1 MKKEKK
7 KGPIKIS
14 FERLL
19 LICFAVIVA
28 FESIALILL
37 ISATNGKKSLISGKE
52 WVNSYTYNGVQYRNV
67 MKFDKSNKFEY
78 DIYKDDEKDL
88 NSSLEGKYYVVND
101 KIIIEYTQSS
111 EIVAS
116 VVYLVKDYMCFS
128 SNTCDDNGKFYESTD
143 KRSKEYKDITDG
155 YTNDEEDEDEDT
167 SYLKNKPEH
176 KKVSEPTVYIF
187 HGDGCPHC
195 ADLLNWLNSY
205 KSKKS
210 FKTVKYEVWNNK
222 DNSKLMQ
229 KVGKYLN
236 ADAGGVPFIVIGD
249 QTIVG
254 FDESST
260 PDEFA
265 SLIDE
270 AYNNIAK
277 NKYYDVIETVK
288 K

>member
-52 WVNSYTYNGVQYRNV
+52 WINSYTYNGVQYRNV

-167 SYLKNKPEH
+167 SYLKNKPEY